1 MHRVQVFSEQ
11 LRSFVIDFE
20 TMSPAQ
26 RNIIAIGG
34 LASEK
39 QSYPLFASLLKLVKV
54 PRPRISFLA
63 TAKGDDPEFLDRFYA
78 IFSTFSCIP
87 SHLPLFERSPD
98 LAAHILNQ
106 DIILVSG
113 GNTRS
118 MLAVWRAWEL
128 PPLLH
133 QAWHQGTV
141 LAGWSAG
148 AICWFE
154 MGLTDSRASGYD
166 PIQGLGFLPGSC
178 CPHYGD
184 NARGK
189 TFQQYI
195 ATSRLP
201 SGIGIPDGVAVHYQ
215 GTAVKGYLHSD
226 GPQAA
231 VHLQLLNGNLVT
243 TPLKP
248 GLSHP

>member
-1 MHRVQVFSEQ
+1 M
-11 LRSFVIDFE
+11 IDCE
-20 TMSPAQ
+20 TMPLAQ

-39 QSYPLFASLLKLVKV
+39 QSYRLFASLLNLVKL

-63 TAKGDDPEFLDRFYA
+63 TAKGDAPDFLDRFYA
-78 IFSTFSCIP
+78 IFSTFPCIP

-98 LAAHILNQ
+98 IEAHIRNQ

-118 MLAVWRAWEL
+118 MLAVWREWGL
-128 PPLLH
+128 PKLLH

-154 MGLTDSRASGYD
+154 MGLTDSRASSYD
-166 PIQGLGFLPGSC
+166 PIKGLGFLPGSC
-178 CPHYGD
+178 CPHYED
-184 NARGK
+184 DARGA

-201 SGIGIPDGVAVHYQ
+201 SGIGIPDGVAIHYQ
-215 GTAVKGYLHSD
+215 GTAVKGYL
-226 GPQAA
+226 
-231 VHLQLLNGNLVT
+231 NGDRPKIAYRIQRSHDELVT
-243 TPLKP
+243 TPL
-248 GLSHP
+248 LA